1 MIAIFLQRMLDG
13 SCSCGSRNPTA
24 CNFLLSD
31 SMLTQRFYF
40 LILNLHQEPVQKLVL
55 CFPNNSVLA
64 LSSFFSPG
72 WSKAFTYR
80 VLRPDFEYVLVFFW
94 NNSRLVKAS
103 SRPTTHSMSF
113 IQDFFKLKELPVLI
127 VHSSSFVMATAS
139 SSRQDAAVQSTN
151 DDAATCKCSAVR
163 LGYWKDPYV
172 QFFAKPCDRKPPEIN
187 RGYYA
192 RVKGID
198 SLLKQFLQVVSLTL
212 FMLWY

>member
-1 MIAIFLQRMLDG
+1 MFSKQFCVRSLSLSLPFSHQDDPTRHSLIVSVQTLNMFSFSFEINLD
-13 SCSCGSRNPTA
+13 S
-24 CNFLLSD
+24 
-31 SMLTQRFYF
+31 
-40 LILNLHQEPVQKLVL
+40 
-55 CFPNNSVLA
+55 
-64 LSSFFSPG
+64 
-72 WSKAFTYR
+72 
-80 VLRPDFEYVLVFFW
+80 
-94 NNSRLVKAS
+94 SRLLQGQ
-103 SRPTTHSMSF
+103 RHIHCHS
-113 IQDFFKLKELPVLI
+113 FKTFSNSKNYRYSVI

-198 SLLKQFLQVVSLTL
+198 SLLKQFLQVVWHFWS
-212 FMLWY
+212 YD